1 MAPAGD
7 SHPIDIPKSPT
18 SPKQLFPSSTS
29 PASPLNK
36 SKPQL
41 EMEKMRDI
49 LEEETNLYTK
59 GVTDNDVD
67 WIVRDSS
74 IDPNIDISQN
84 STTTTT
90 SKESSPNVPTQN
102 STPATHL
109 SATISNSNDN
119 YTSKTK
125 PSIAPIQEEN
135 VASDPSSYNDHHHHD
150 HHHHHHDN
158 ATYDAPRRRS
168 STSSIGGGLFSKL
181 KSKFRKDLASSEHTV
196 DHPKLQTMPP
206 PTQQQQGIFKSGY
219 DMNSNRKINDSN
231 NSSINTTNS
240 SPPKVQASTSAN
252 LLRTM
257 STPVYT
263 HDTSDPRLEE
273 YIKFYQRRDSRKASV
288 ASSNSNGKDEPL
300 PLALVNGFENAN
312 YNRPRESSESTP
324 SSTSK
329 ISGFLKRRSSTV
341 NKYNDSNTS
350 IPGTPLSRQATPQ
363 STTTKSALDSNP
375 SFKGLKP
382 LKRVAFHSSTF
393 LIDPPQQI
401 PSRTPRKGNVEV
413 LPNGTVK
420 IRPLTEEEK
429 IEMEK
434 SQRGLGG
441 GIIVGGTGALG
452 YVKKDAGPPKPI
464 AEDAEDDPEEE
475 EQGSGDSNSDGTSA
489 AGDDPDE
496 NEPSVDAHAKGLT
509 IDKPMAHHQPVSYSA
524 PVKKMAL
531 DTMYARCCHLRE
543 ILPIPAIMKQIPKG
557 SMAPLPVLQMRN
569 PTPTMIEIQSF
580 ADFLRIAPVICV
592 CLDGVNFSVEQFKI
606 LLSAMSAKKQL
617 EKLSLRNTPLNEEGW
632 SLLCWFLSRNTVLN
646 KLDITQCPS
655 LSVNILK
662 KKKKK
667 TESKFDENLTRMTS
681 NKENRS
687 DVDWE
692 LFVATLIARGGIEE
706 LILTGCCIQDIE
718 IFEKLMSLAVLK
730 RTSRLGLAFN
740 QLTPRH
746 MKILVDTWLFKD
758 FARGIDL
765 GYNDF
770 LSVNMLKPILD
781 YTKRPD
787 YDKTIAKS
795 TLSFMSIN
803 STNSSFNDIFKETVE
818 NFLMRLPNLK
828 YLDFSNN
835 QRLFGIFGKNEG
847 KKAEPSE
854 EASVSFFISKL
865 PLFPQLIRLH
875 LENENFSQSS
885 VLQIAEI
892 LPFCQNLGY
901 FSILGTK
908 LDTTCATALV
918 NAVKNSKSL
927 INLECDTDDFPNVFK
942 DRIGLYTMRNM
953 EKVLY
958 SAKKPDQKE
967 PILSEGS
974 GAESL
979 TDQLH
984 SILALK
990 SQKKLD
996 LSLPEIVKFVNRAK
1010 SIRHELRQAINEL
1023 LKLQLKNTLEL
1034 NGKETLIRLIFIDS
1048 SIEKGLQ
1055 LIDPSF
1061 VDDPNNSV
1069 TLTKVIGPREGND
1082 DLHLQLEHTDTQE
1095 PESAGTVLASRP
1107 LSLSKNGSRTSLTNL
1122 SKEEASVLKLSK
1134 LRDFHRPN
1142 SPFPEAADFRQK
1154 LMSFELS
1161 DLDKVIEFLSDLK
1174 REGISL
1180 EKVFESE
1187 DDTIEGDHDFLNVEE
1202 IKSKL
1207 ASLKIEQLEDVS
1219 KEKKEDEIETTAR
1232 DSDDKREFLNTTYDQ
1247 VLNNLTK

>member
-1 MAPAGD
+1 MAPTEN
-7 SHPIDIPKSPT
+7 STPIDIPKT
-18 SPKQLFPSSTS
+18 QLSPKQAFPSSTS
-29 PASPLNK
+29 PASPHNTK
-36 SKPQL
+36 TKHAS

-59 GVTDNDVD
+59 GVTNNDVD
-67 WIVRDSS
+67 WFIRDSS
-74 IDPNIDISQN
+74 IDPNVDVTQTS
-84 STTTTT
+84 STT
-90 SKESSPNVPTQN
+90 SKDSSS
-102 STPATHL
+102 STPVPNPSPSTHL
-109 SATISNSNDN
+109 TATISNSNDN

-135 VASDPSSYNDHHHHD
+135 VASDSSPHHNYHENRPSYE
-150 HHHHHHDN
+150 
-158 ATYDAPRRRS
+158 ATRRRS
-168 STSSIGGGLFSKL
+168 STSAVGGGLFSKL
-181 KSKFRKDLASSEHTV
+181 KHRFKKELASPEQPVEHKKPQT
-196 DHPKLQTMPP
+196 TMPSQS
-206 PTQQQQGIFKSGY
+206 QQSPAIFKSGY
-219 DMNSNRKINDSN
+219 DMNSRNKITDDSDL
-231 NSSINTTNS
+231 SINSLQN
-240 SPPKVQASTSAN
+240 SPPNVSASTTAQ
-252 LLRTM
+252 LHRTM
-257 STPVYT
+257 STPVYS

-273 YIKFYQRRDSRKASV
+273 YIKFYQRKDSRRASAV
-288 ASSNSNGKDEPL
+288 STHSNGKDEPL
-300 PLALVNGFENAN
+300 PLALVNGLENSN
-312 YNRPRESSESTP
+312 YNKSKDAAEPTQN
-324 SSTSK
+324 STSGK
-329 ISGFLKRRSSTV
+329 LSGFLKRRSSTAI
-341 NKYNDSNTS
+341 KYNDSNPS
-350 IPGTPLSRQATPQ
+350 LPGTPLSRQSTPQ
-363 STTTKSALDSNP
+363 SSIAKAVLDSNP

-413 LPNGTVK
+413 SSNGTVK

-429 IEMEK
+429 IEIEK

-441 GIIVGGTGALG
+441 GIIVGGTGAIG
-452 YVKKDAGPPKPI
+452 YSSKDAGPPKPI
-464 AEDAEDDPEEE
+464 VEDDNEG
-475 EQGSGDSNSDGTSA
+475 GSASDNNCDSINLSSI
-489 AGDDPDE
+489 DPDE
-496 NEPSVDAHAKGLT
+496 PTVDAHAKSLT

-543 ILPIPAIMKQIPKG
+543 ILPIPAILKQIPKG
-557 SMAPLPVLQMRN
+557 SMAPIPVLQMRN

-580 ADFLRIAPVICV
+580 SDFLRIAPVICV
-592 CLDGVNFSVEQFKI
+592 CLDGVNLSVEQFKI

-617 EKLSLRNTPLNEEGW
+617 EKLSLRNTPINEEGW

-667 TESKFDENLTRMTS
+667 VESKFEENLVRMTS

-692 LFVATLIARGGIEE
+692 LFVATLVARGGIEE
-706 LILTGCCIQDIE
+706 LILTGCCIQNNE
-718 IFEKLMSLAVLK
+718 VFEKLMSLAVLK

-746 MKILVDTWLFKD
+746 MKVLVDNWLLKD

-770 LSVNMLKPILD
+770 LSSNMLKPIIDL
-781 YTKRPD
+781 TKRPD
-787 YDKTIAKS
+787 YEQIIAKS
-795 TLSFMSIN
+795 TLSFMSLN
-803 STNSSFNDIFKETVE
+803 STNLTLNDSFKEVTE
-818 NFLMRLPNLK
+818 RFIMRLPNLK

-835 QRLFGIFGKNEG
+835 PHLFGIFNKNEG
-847 KKAEPSE
+847 KKAEQNE
-854 EASVSFFISKL
+854 ETSVAYFISKL
-865 PLFPQLIRLH
+865 PLFPKLIRLH

-892 LPFCQNLGY
+892 LPFCLNLGY
-901 FSILGTK
+901 FSILGTD
-908 LDTTCATALV
+908 LDTTCASALV

-927 INLECDTDDFPNVFK
+927 INLECNTEGFPDVFK

-958 SAKKPDQKE
+958 SAKKADEKE
-967 PILSEGS
+967 PILSENPKS
-974 GAESL
+974 ESL
-979 TDQLH
+979 TEQLH
-984 SILALK
+984 SILTLK
-990 SQKKLD
+990 AQKKLD
-996 LSLPEIVKFVNRAK
+996 LKSPEMVKFVERAK
-1010 SIRHELRQAINEL
+1010 SIRHELRQTINDL
-1023 LKLQLKNTLEL
+1023 LKLQLKNALEL

-1055 LIDPSF
+1055 LIDPSL
-1061 VDDPNNSV
+1061 VDASHGSA
-1069 TLTKVIGPREGND
+1069 TWTKVIGPREGNED
-1082 DLHLQLEHTDTQE
+1082 SHLQLDHTDSNE
-1095 PESAGTVLASRP
+1095 LEVAGTVLASRP
-1107 LSLSKNGSRTSLTNL
+1107 LALSRNGSRTSLNNL
-1122 SKEEASVLKLSK
+1122 SREEGSVLKLSK

-1142 SPFPEAADFRQK
+1142 SPFPEAVDFRKK

-1161 DLDKVIEFLSDLK
+1161 DLDKVIDFLSDLK

-1180 EKVFESE
+1180 EKVFQNE
-1187 DDTIEGDHDFLNVEE
+1187 DANIEGDHDFLNVEE

-1207 ASLKIEQLEDVS
+1207 ASLKIEQVEDIDKV
-1219 KEKKEDEIETTAR
+1219 KEEDEVETTAKGSN
-1232 DSDDKREFLNTTYDQ
+1232 DNRELLHTTYDQ

>member
-1 MAPAGD
+1 MAPTEN
-7 SHPIDIPKSPT
+7 SNPIDIPKSPL
-18 SPKQLFPSSTS
+18 SPKQAFPSSTS
-29 PASPLNK
+29 PASPQNTK
-36 SKPQL
+36 TKPQL

-49 LEEETNLYTK
+49 LEEETNLYAK

-67 WIVRDSS
+67 WFIRDSS
-74 IDPNIDISQN
+74 IDPNVDITNTS
-84 STTTTT
+84 STT
-90 SKESSPNVPTQN
+90 SKDSGSTTPVPNSSPA
-102 STPATHL
+102 SHL
-109 SATISNSNDN
+109 TATISNSNDN

-135 VASDPSSYNDHHHHD
+135 IASDSSPHHSSHFHNE
-150 HHHHHHDN
+150 HQS
-158 ATYDAPRRRS
+158 TYEPPRRRS
-168 STSSIGGGLFSKL
+168 SLSATGGGLFSKL
-181 KSKFRKDLASSEHTV
+181 KHKFRKELATPEPSVEHKKAQAAAPAPAPAPPVSRSS
-196 DHPKLQTMPP
+196 
-206 PTQQQQGIFKSGY
+206 QGIFKSGY
-219 DMNSNRKINDSN
+219 DMNSTKKPNDSSD
-231 NSSINTTNS
+231 SSINSFQN
-240 SPPKVQASTSAN
+240 SPPKISTTTSAQ
-252 LLRTM
+252 LHRTM

-263 HDTSDPRLEE
+263 HDSSDPRLEE
-273 YIKFYQRRDSRKASV
+273 YIKFYQRRDSRRASV
-288 ASSNSNGKDEPL
+288 ASCHSNGKDEPL
-300 PLALVNGFENAN
+300 PLALVNGFENTT
-312 YNRPRESSESTP
+312 YNKPKDGSESAQN

-329 ISGFLKRRSSTV
+329 LSGFLKRRSSTV
-341 NKYNDSNTS
+341 NKYSDSNTS
-350 IPGTPLSRQATPQ
+350 IPGTPLSRQGTPQ
-363 STTTKSALDSNP
+363 SATTKTVLDSNP

-429 IEMEK
+429 IEIEK

-452 YVKKDAGPPKPI
+452 YVKKDAGPPKAI
-464 AEDAEDDPEEE
+464 VEDEDEGAGSTDNNGNISSLTPEE
-475 EQGSGDSNSDGTSA
+475 
-489 AGDDPDE
+489 PDE
-496 NEPSVDAHAKGLT
+496 NEPRVDAHAKALT

-524 PVKKMAL
+524 PIKKMAL

-543 ILPIPAIMKQIPKG
+543 ILPIPAILKQIPKG

-569 PTPTMIEIQSF
+569 PNPTMIEIQSF

-617 EKLSLRNTPLNEEGW
+617 EKLSLRNTPLNEQGW

-681 NKENRS
+681 NKDNRS

-692 LFVATLIARGGIEE
+692 LFVATLVARGGIEE
-706 LILTGCCIQDIE
+706 LILTGCCIQDNE
-718 IFEKLMSLAVLK
+718 IFEKLMSMAVLK

-746 MKILVDTWLFKD
+746 MKIIVDSWLLKD

-770 LSVNMLKPILD
+770 LSVNMLKPIIDL
-781 YTKRPD
+781 TKRPD
-787 YDKTIAKS
+787 YEDLVSKS
-795 TLSFMSIN
+795 TLSFMSLN
-803 STNSSFNDIFKETVE
+803 STNLSFNDTFKEVTE
-818 NFLMRLPNLK
+818 QFTMKLPNLK

-835 QRLFGIFGKNEG
+835 QRLFGVFGKNDSEQ
-847 KKAEPSE
+847 AEHSE
-854 EASVSFFISKL
+854 ETSVSYFISKL
-865 PLFPQLIRLH
+865 PLFPKLIRLH
-875 LENENFSQSS
+875 LENENFSKSS

-892 LPFCQNLGY
+892 LPFCLNLGY

-908 LDTTCATALV
+908 LDNTCATALV
-918 NAVKNSKSL
+918 NAVKNSNSL
-927 INLECDTDDFPNVFK
+927 INLECNTEDFPDVFK
-942 DRIGLYTMRNM
+942 ERIGLYTMRNM

-958 SAKKPDQKE
+958 SAKKLDEKE

-974 GAESL
+974 ESESL
-979 TDQLH
+979 TEQLQA
-984 SILALK
+984 ILTLK
-990 SQKKLD
+990 AQKKLD
-996 LSLPEIVKFVNRAK
+996 LSSPEIIKFVKRAK
-1010 SIRHELRQAINEL
+1010 SIRHELRQTINDL
-1023 LKLQLKNTLEL
+1023 LKLQLKNALEL

-1055 LIDPSF
+1055 LIDPSL
-1061 VDDPNNSV
+1061 VDDPNNAV
-1069 TLTKVIGPREGND
+1069 TLTKVIGPREGNE
-1082 DLHLQLEHTDTQE
+1082 DLHLQLEHTDSQE
-1095 PESAGTVLASRP
+1095 PEAAATVLASRP
-1107 LSLSKNGSRTSLTNL
+1107 VALSRNGSRTSLNNL
-1122 SKEEASVLKLSK
+1122 SREEGSVLKLAK

-1142 SPFPEAADFRQK
+1142 SPFPEAADFRKK

-1161 DLDKVIEFLSDLK
+1161 DLDKVIDFLSDLK

-1180 EKVFESE
+1180 EKVFQNE

-1207 ASLKIEQLEDVS
+1207 ESLKVEQIEDIG
-1219 KEKKEDEIETTAR
+1219 KEKKEDEIETTAKE
-1232 DSDDKREFLNTTYDQ
+1232 SNDKREYLNTTYDQ